1 VYDVILTAYSQDANC
16 ADQVIVEVDV
26 IVVSV
31 DELDVEAKLW
41 PNPTSGA
48 VMFES
53 NTTINRI
60 ELFGLDGRI
69 LSTHTPQQTRFN
81 LDVSGWPAGVYVAR
95 IITPNG
101 VKSVQLIRAAR

>member
-1 VYDVILTAYSQDANC
+1 
-16 ADQVIVEVDV
+16 
-26 IVVSV
+26 
-31 DELDVEAKLW
+31 
-41 PNPTSGA
+41 
-48 VMFES
+48 MFES

-60 ELFGLDGRI
+60 ELYGLDGRM

-95 IITPNG
+95 ITTPNG